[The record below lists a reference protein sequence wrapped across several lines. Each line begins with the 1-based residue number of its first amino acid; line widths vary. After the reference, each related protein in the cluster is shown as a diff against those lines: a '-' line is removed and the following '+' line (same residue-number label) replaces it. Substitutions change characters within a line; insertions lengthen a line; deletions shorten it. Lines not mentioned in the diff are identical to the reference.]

1 MALITSEIP
10 SLRRF
15 LNWKNQYGQND
26 YITQGNLQIQ
36 CNLYQSTNG
45 IFHRTRTKSFKFLW
59 RHKRPQIAKTILR
72 NNRAK
77 GIMCPYFRLH
87 YKVTVIKTVW
97 RWCKNRHID
106 QWNRIKSPEINPH
119 TYVQFIYD

>member
-1 MALITSEIP
+1 MAILPKAIYIFNVIPIKLLIA
-10 SLRRF
+10 F
-15 LNWKNQYGQND
+15 
-26 YITQGNLQIQ
+26 
-36 CNLYQSTNG
+36 
-45 IFHRTRTKSFKFLW
+45 FHRTTTLFNFLW
-59 RHKRPQIAKTILR
+59 KHKRPQIAKTILR

-106 QWNRIKSPEINPH
+106 QWNRMESPEINPH
-119 TYVQFIYD
+119 SYG